1 MLGIIRLDVSP
12 ASALAC
18 LQCPPLV
25 LSSLCCV
32 WPKII
37 AGLWCETDT
46 GLSCRQMFANAELA
60 RAAAEKEIQ
69 EARAR
74 TAAQRELADAQAQAA
89 QRTLVVAR
97 EKAGNEAKS
106 LFMSLMMHEV
116 CPCPADPSLLQE
128 ISISM

>member
-1 MLGIIRLDVSP
+1 
-12 ASALAC
+12 
-18 LQCPPLV
+18 
-25 LSSLCCV
+25 
-32 WPKII
+32 
-37 AGLWCETDT
+37 
-46 GLSCRQMFANAELA
+46 MFANAELA

-116 CPCPADPSLLQE
+116 CPCPLIREICTALHRACNNGRGVVLLIE
-128 ISISM
+128 PLTS

>member
-1 MLGIIRLDVSP
+1 
-12 ASALAC
+12 
-18 LQCPPLV
+18 
-25 LSSLCCV
+25 
-32 WPKII
+32 
-37 AGLWCETDT
+37 
-46 GLSCRQMFANAELA
+46 MFANAELA

-116 CPCPADPSLLQE
+116 CYCSHTSSHLHKNCVDMQRACNNGRGVVFLTYGVADGALGSDAFQ
-128 ISISM
+128 